1 MSSAT
6 RTRSVINSQLGFG
19 LQANRDRERNL
30 STIRAAKMIMSSDP
44 RHPDG
49 ETKPIQDLNNT
60 KTSFYRY
67 DNDMYMRDTIGA
79 ARVPRKEDNS

>member
-1 MSSAT
+1 
-6 RTRSVINSQLGFG
+6 
-19 LQANRDRERNL
+19 
-30 STIRAAKMIMSSDP
+30 MIMSSDP